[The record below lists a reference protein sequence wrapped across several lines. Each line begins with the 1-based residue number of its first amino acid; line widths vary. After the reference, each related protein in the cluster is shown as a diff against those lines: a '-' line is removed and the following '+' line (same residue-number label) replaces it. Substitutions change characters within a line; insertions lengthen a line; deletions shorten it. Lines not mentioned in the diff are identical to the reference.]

1 MKWLSL
7 IILLL
12 IFFVSACGTSSHEEV
27 KSQKEIDKKTSDTN
41 EEVYEET
48 KEGLQFSI
56 LLNKNQFTTDD
67 EIVIKTK
74 VTNVSDKTITYHAG
88 SSGGPRCEIKYPLIR
103 IPNHEHD
110 KNFVI
115 KPSYVPEP
123 GACPADV
130 LERNFEPNDSFEREM
145 VYLPKILLGDDE
157 IEVTSGEY
165 MVEVS
170 FAGVSISY
178 PITIT
183 SNTKGIIVSSEA
195 EEIAKKHP
203 EVQQW
208 ITEHTGESVSK
219 TENEEYHIL
228 WYFGWTKTSKEEYEA
243 LKEGIYEEEKGIS
256 YKDGHWSIVYI
267 SKIGRAPHRI
277 EIKVDA
283 LEGEVVSIQT
293 YER

>member
-12 IFFVSACGTSSHEEV
+12 IFFVSACGTSSHEKV
-27 KSQKEIDKKTSDTN
+27 TPQKEMDKKASDN

-56 LLNKNQFTTDD
+56 SLNKTQFATDD

-74 VTNVSDKTITYHAG
+74 VTNVSDKTITYHFG
-88 SSGGPRCEIKYPLIR
+88 SSGGPRCEIEYPLIR

-110 KNFVI
+110 ENFAI

-123 GACPADV
+123 GACPGDF
-130 LERNFEPNDSFEREM
+130 LERDFEPNDSFEREM

-165 MVEVS
+165 MVDVS
-170 FAGVSISY
+170 FAGISISY

-183 SNTKGIIVSSEA
+183 SDAKGIIASSEA
-195 EEIAKKHP
+195 EKIAKKHP

-208 ITEHTGESVSK
+208 IADHTGESISK
-219 TENEEYHIL
+219 IEDEEYYIL

-256 YKDGHWSIVYI
+256 YKDGHWSIAYI
-267 SKIGRAPHRI
+267 SKIGSAPHRI

-283 LEGEVVSIQT
+283 IEGEVVSVQT